1 MAPVKSKKYKKEIS
15 SDFKEEVNAE
25 LRFLQQFPVL
35 DQEER
40 IKAELARKSQRAE
53 QRRLQ
58 RNNKG
63 PLVTEEDR
71 EAEEK
76 RLSDLRTKHNRE
88 SAHWAKVKQEAEIS
102 YQRWLT
108 PVLTKMSADADL
120 EMFEEVFDQ
129 VGLKDSIKKEQSEMH
144 EMAATYTG
152 SGNNGN
158 GLGTSTS

>member
-129 VGLKDSIKKEQSEMH
+129 VGLKDSIKKKQSEMH

-152 SGNNGN
+152 SGNDRN
-158 GLGTSTS
+158 GLGTSSS